1 MIIREHQVSYRSTPS
16 AISIMQSLISRQMV
30 LIEVVVVIGDHPIL
44 AVTQEERE
52 KVQDSGKSRSKRNPE
67 SLRS

>member
-1 MIIREHQVSYRSTPS
+1 
-16 AISIMQSLISRQMV
+16 MV